1 MKIAFGVLKL
11 APGDFWSMTTVEF
24 PAALDGHREV
34 LGLKGDSVPPPLR
47 EELEEMMRRFPD

>member
-1 MKIAFGVLKL
+1 MEIAFGVLKL

-24 PAALDGHREV
+24 PAALDGHREA
-34 LGLKGDSVPPPLR
+34 LGVIDMPPPLR